1 MSGIRQIIKVGDP
14 LLREKAVMVRRFDD
28 KLKQQLE
35 DMVLTMKDA
44 KGVGL
49 AAPQIG
55 ISKQIAIVLQ
65 EDDEILELINPVIVC
80 QKGKKEE
87 EERCLSVPG
96 RGGLVPRAT
105 KITVEFQNRDGEAFE
120 LEAEDY
126 LARVIQHEMDH
137 LAGRLFIDRMTK
149 EIFD

>member
-1 MSGIRQIIKVGDP
+1 MKYWS
-14 LLREKAVMVRRFDD
+14 LLTLLSFAKKA
-28 KLKQQLE
+28 
-35 DMVLTMKDA
+35 
-44 KGVGL
+44 
-49 AAPQIG
+49 
-55 ISKQIAIVLQ
+55 
-65 EDDEILELINPVIVC
+65 
-80 QKGKKEE
+80 KKEE